1 MICVTLRGLQDVDEQ
16 HVLMCR
22 RVMETMRTQSFLAGL
37 GIAAVVTVAA
47 AAQGTQKP
55 AEVVVIGCL
64 ERAAQN
70 SFALKDFRSGVS
82 YRVTTTENIA
92 WHVGHQLEI
101 HGSLA

>member
-1 MICVTLRGLQDVDEQ
+1 
-16 HVLMCR
+16 
-22 RVMETMRTQSFLAGL
+22 MRTQSFLAGL
-37 GIAAVVTVAA
+37 GIAAAVTVAA

-70 SFALKDFRSGVS
+70 SFALKDFRSGVG

-101 HGSLA
+101 HGTLAGGGNNLTINASQIVYIATSCSGAPAK